1 MNTNITKTM
10 PPVTGNSNDRTSTFV
25 LGRRAFFNETY
36 KSYISKNLPE
46 FTDYSSIKD
55 KKTNISYAKP
65 LNNQSGDL
73 RIQRLR
79 LNAIGSGSS
88 KLKNGETKLQF
99 NKGPDNNLKNSL
111 IYVRVRGSGGG
122 RPKR

>member
-10 PPVTGNSNDRTSTFV
+10 PPVTGGSNDRSSMFT
-25 LGRRAFFNETY
+25 LGRRAFSNKTY
-36 KSYISKNLPE
+36 VSHLFSLENR
-46 FTDYSSIKD
+46 DYSSIKG
-55 KKTNISYAKP
+55 KQTSISYAKP

-79 LNAIGSGSS
+79 LTAIGSGSS
-88 KLKNGETKLQF
+88 KLKNADDKLLF
-99 NKGPDNNLKNSL
+99 NKGPDNNLKNSP